1 MNLQQKVSDA
11 GGIYKKYSNRLE
23 KLGIIKFEDFLYHI
37 PFRYED
43 YSLISKIKDLQVGET
58 VTIQGKV
65 LEIKNIFTRGYKKIQ
80 KAVISD
86 DSAEIEIVWF
96 NQPYLAKM
104 ISPGDEISLSGKVS
118 LNLNKLGLTS
128 PEFEILGEGA
138 PIHTARLV
146 PVYPET
152 RGISSKWIRRQVDKL
167 LSENL
172 EELPEFLPS
181 KTLKKNNL
189 IELRKAIFDVHF
201 PNIIGEAS
209 KAHERLSFDEL
220 LLLQAQALR
229 RKREW
234 EKNTKG
240 PGMKP
245 FENELGKLEKSLSFK
260 LTGAQKKAVSE
271 ISSDLTSETPMNR
284 LLEGDVGSG
293 KTVVGA
299 LASYLTF
306 LNDYQTAFIA
316 PTEILATQHF
326 KTLSDILLPFK
337 VKVELVTGTNKLKTK
352 DFDVLVGTHAML
364 SEKVEFQ
371 NLGLAIIDEQQHFG
385 VEQRAVLRKKGQ
397 SPHLLTMTATPIP
410 RTVALTLYGDLSLTI
425 IDEMP
430 RDRKR
435 VKTWVVPEIK
445 RKGAYAW
452 IEKEIKE
459 NKSQVFIICPFI
471 EESESMTTVKAAK
484 KEFEY
489 LQNQVFKNLKLSL
502 LHGKQKTKDRD
513 QILQEFKEGKVD
525 ILVATPIV
533 EVGIDIPNAT
543 VMVIEAA
550 DRFGLSQLHQLRGRV
565 GRGEKQSYCLLFTES
580 TSPKT
585 MQRLKALE
593 TTYVGAKLAE
603 LDLQIRGAGEIYG
616 TAQHGV
622 SMLKIASF
630 SDFGLIEKTKKEAE
644 SLIDEIDEY
653 PKFKK
658 KVEEIDK
665 AEVSP
670 D

>member
-245 FENELGKLEKSLSFK
+245 FENELGKLEKSLSFE